1 MICPQPAWPLDK
13 WLTWR
18 PWNGKPPSEI
28 SSWSTGATISAL
40 AFQFLFF
47 SRTSLPFGLFSY
59 INVARGYSDIATDT
73 ITDDAIMMPVG
84 FIIVFV
90 YVTFMLGKLDCVQ
103 QRSMLAGAGLTAIG
117 MTIGFTYGI
126 CSAIGLFY
134 GPMHNIIPFLLLGIG
149 IDDMFVIMQCYDNLS
164 PEEKSSPDIPSRV
177 ALTMRRAGV
186 AITVTSITDFMV
198 FAIGATTVLPALR
211 SFCLWCAVGIL
222 AVYFYQVTLELV
234 CNYMLC
240 LLEFELGKP

>member
-1 MICPQPAWPLDK
+1 M
-13 WLTWR
+13 
-18 PWNGKPPSEI
+18 
-28 SSWSTGATISAL
+28 
-40 AFQFLFF
+40 
-47 SRTSLPFGLFSY
+47 PFGLSSY

-90 YVTFMLGKLDCVQ
+90 YVTFMLGRLDCVQ

-198 FAIGATTVLPALR
+198 FAIGASTVLPALR
-211 SFCLWCAVGIL
+211 SFCLWCGVGIL
-222 AVYFYQVTLELV
+222 AVYFYQVLWDNT
-234 CNYMLC
+234 
-240 LLEFELGKP
+240 